1 MAENDCVNPEQH
13 CDLHACQL
21 KYKEMNPEIDK
32 IFEDPR
38 FVCTN
43 CGAKVHNEENLCK
56 PKPL

>member
-1 MAENDCVNPEQH
+1 MTEQSCQNPEEH

-21 KYKEMNPEIDK
+21 TAKVRNPEIDK

-38 FVCTN
+38 YVCTN
-43 CGAKVHNEENLCK
+43 CGAKVHNEANVCV